1 MSTRRSRWRNCARK
15 WPDAT
20 GSHRQ
25 KLLRREP
32 REPVRQR
39 AETRTSD
46 GDAEQRAQPPDVEQ
60 RLARIKRA
68 LSATSGANDAA
79 TEMATSGA
87 NAVAEKR
94 AEDVE
99 KRLSRIK
106 RALSVFSEALDDEP
120 ESDVHTPPRKMV
132 KLDEKRF
139 TERHPASCKIW
150 ATALKTPPL
159 PCARGGI
166 KKHCETHDVEQEHG
180 SASGRAL
187 TGPNVRTT
195 LRVLEPSS
203 RKRTSWCE
211 VRLKESKEH
220 ERIVRRVAAAV
231 KSGTAVSKT
240 AAQQLKDELV
250 ANSCAQGIMAIRAS
264 VHVSCWLS
272 KEKRVDICRP
282 TLLDTSCHCGRKRTP
297 TMCHE
302 VRSLT
307 PTMCSNSTLL
317 IPCHAPSTYT
327 TYDKSCVPMFN
338 PIVRRPTW
346 QIRRCTVH
354 AGSVACF
361 KLFYTRPIHMKVVST
376 ARRREIEE
384 EEHECRKGKRKNG
397 ARKNCGLP
405 SIDVAQV
412 LSQALDFK
420 V

>member
-1 MSTRRSRWRNCARK
+1 MSHVRELATYPERFRYLVSKLDEYQKIALEELCKKAARCNRE
-15 WPDAT
+15 PPTGTAASGAT
-20 GSHRQ
+20 GASAA
-25 KLLRREP
+25 E
-32 REPVRQR
+32 QR

-180 SASGRAL
+180 SASGWAL

-195 LRVLEPSS
+195 LRVVEPSS

-220 ERIVRRVAAAV
+220 ERLVRRVAAAV

-250 ANSCAQGIMAIRAS
+250 ANSCA
-264 VHVSCWLS
+264 
-272 KEKRVDICRP
+272 
-282 TLLDTSCHCGRKRTP
+282 
-297 TMCHE
+297 
-302 VRSLT
+302 
-307 PTMCSNSTLL
+307 
-317 IPCHAPSTYT
+317 
-327 TYDKSCVPMFN
+327 
-338 PIVRRPTW
+338 
-346 QIRRCTVH
+346 
-354 AGSVACF
+354 
-361 KLFYTRPIHMKVVST
+361 
-376 ARRREIEE
+376 
-384 EEHECRKGKRKNG
+384 
-397 ARKNCGLP
+397 
-405 SIDVAQV
+405 
-412 LSQALDFK
+412 
-420 V
+420 